1 MQSFR
6 DGTSSSLSSSFR
18 SGRDT
23 HIFRAKFFVSLK
35 FLMWIFFSGFDVVVV
50 DSVDVVVVVVV
61 VVVDGVVVLK
71 GDKVTHEVVRLR
83 ALAK

>member
-1 MQSFR
+1 
-6 DGTSSSLSSSFR
+6 
-18 SGRDT
+18 
-23 HIFRAKFFVSLK
+23 
-35 FLMWIFFSGFDVVVV
+35 MWIFLVVFDVVVV
-50 DSVDVVVVVVV
+50 DSVDVVVV

>member
-1 MQSFR
+1 
-6 DGTSSSLSSSFR
+6 
-18 SGRDT
+18 
-23 HIFRAKFFVSLK
+23 
-35 FLMWIFFSGFDVVVV
+35 MWIFLVVFDVVVV

-61 VVVDGVVVLK
+61 DGVVVVLK

>member
-1 MQSFR
+1 M
-6 DGTSSSLSSSFR
+6 D
-18 SGRDT
+18 
-23 HIFRAKFFVSLK
+23 
-35 FLMWIFFSGFDVVVV
+35 FFSGFDVVVV